1 MRIGNIRRVVQVL
14 ALILF
19 LLPPVIAGFGALGF
33 WPAGSNEAV
42 GTPAELPFFGTL
54 SSSTVFGITLLDP
67 FAALQTL
74 AASKS
79 LEFAFDLLI
88 GALPVLVVYALIRG
102 RVFCGWVCPVNFL
115 LEGVDF
121 LRKKLKL
128 DVAELPVPRHAKL
141 IVAAV
146 VLVLSALLSIPVFEA
161 FSPISFINKGLALG
175 SIVGGLT
182 LLAIILAEL
191 FWGHRVW
198 CRSLCPLGGFYE
210 VLGKVGLVNVKINH
224 EACISC
230 NKCKKACLC
239 DPAILDDPVEG
250 TSPAVCAGDCM
261 LCGKC
266 VDACPTKALTIGL
279 GRK

>member
-1 MRIGNIRRVVQVL
+1 MRIGMSRRVVQVL

-19 LLPPVIAGFGALGF
+19 LLPPVVAGFGALGF
-33 WPAGSNEAV
+33 WPAGSSDAV
-42 GTPAELPFFGTL
+42 GTPADLPFFGTL

-128 DVAELPVPRHAKL
+128 DVAELPVPRHTKL

-146 VLVLSALLSIPVFEA
+146 VLVLSALHSDQP
-161 FSPISFINKGLALG
+161 
-175 SIVGGLT
+175 
-182 LLAIILAEL
+182 
-191 FWGHRVW
+191 
-198 CRSLCPLGGFYE
+198 
-210 VLGKVGLVNVKINH
+210 
-224 EACISC
+224 
-230 NKCKKACLC
+230 
-239 DPAILDDPVEG
+239 
-250 TSPAVCAGDCM
+250 
-261 LCGKC
+261 
-266 VDACPTKALTIGL
+266 
-279 GRK
+279 